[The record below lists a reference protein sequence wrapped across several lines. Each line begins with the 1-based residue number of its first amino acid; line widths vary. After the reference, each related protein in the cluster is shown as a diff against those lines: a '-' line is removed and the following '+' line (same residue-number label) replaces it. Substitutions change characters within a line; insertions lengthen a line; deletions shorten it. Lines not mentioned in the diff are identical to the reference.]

1 VHVRYFGDSYDI
13 VKQSLLR
20 WLAPLGPWAAHPM
33 FTEPVPPDDAAAF
46 SRFLGVPLLS
56 DATLESR
63 TDRHAYFEPAR
74 SWKGHVFLD
83 PDTGLRLQ
91 ELRGRRGCVYV
102 FAAEVNEILGG
113 RPDSLVLVFDQSLQR
128 GREAEGLAG
137 KLEALAG
144 AGIRGFAYR
153 SHAAFLLLG
162 LEERSVRAAR
172 DLLLRES
179 RLPASRL
186 VAGP

>member
-1 VHVRYFGDSYDI
+1 MHVRYFGDSYDI

-20 WLAPLGPWAAHPM
+20 WLAPLGPWAAHPI
-33 FTEPVPPDDAAAF
+33 
-46 SRFLGVPLLS
+46 
-56 DATLESR
+56 
-63 TDRHAYFEPAR
+63 
-74 SWKGHVFLD
+74 
-83 PDTGLRLQ
+83 
-91 ELRGRRGCVYV
+91 V